1 MKNPI
6 PALAAALALLAA
18 PCAQA
23 TLVEYAD
30 VAGFRTFQDT
40 LTGTV
45 WADLDN
51 HLSFTGTGFALR
63 FADRADQ
70 LGALQA
76 AGFTW
81 ATASEVQALTATLPL
96 AGPLDF
102 YAVGAVVGSL
112 SFGETGTIDAYA
124 DLGGGQAQRAYATLA
139 GGWAQGAAGPLPL
152 ALNDA
157 GLWAYIAGPA
167 GGGNVPEPA
176 TLALAGLALAA
187 LGMSRPRSRPC
198 TAA

>member
-6 PALAAALALLAA
+6 PALGAALALLAA
-18 PCAQA
+18 SGAQA
-23 TLVEYAD
+23 ALVEYGD

-51 HLSFTGTGFALR
+51 HLSFTGNGFVFR
-63 FADRADQ
+63 FADRADH
-70 LGALQA
+70 LSALQA

-96 AGPLDF
+96 AGPPAF

-112 SFGETGTIDAYA
+112 SFGETGTIDGYA
-124 DLGGGQAQRAYATLA
+124 DLGAGQAQRTYATLA
-139 GGWAQGAAGPLPL
+139 GGWAQGAAGPLPQ

-157 GLWAYIAGPA
+157 GLWAFIAGPG

-187 LGMSRPRSRPC
+187 LGMSRPRTRVS
-198 TAA
+198 TEA